1 MCIVTLFHL
10 NLYNICLVYIWTS
23 ADLSTCCHSFQG
35 DQPSKWG
42 SWHLNQGDVHI
53 QKDRFTIFQGDLEL
67 SLTSKFLN
75 EVEGDSGTIEIELG
89 GFVPLQDKVSLHWN
103 LFCHPRLTN
112 QLQSSDGDQ
121 NGDPN
126 GDLMGTLGFQLLGFQ
141 RDLLLKKTR
150 ISLWL
155 QGVERGIGSN
165 NWSRWED
172 LNLWLYLVD

>member
-1 MCIVTLFHL
+1 MEDGPVHLVLQNGLHIIQGEGFHTETNVEIQVL
-10 NLYNICLVYIWTS
+10 DSLVE
-23 ADLSTCCHSFQG
+23 FQG
-35 DQPSKWG
+35 Q
-42 SWHLNQGDVHI
+42 LVTQTNI
-53 QKDRFTIFQGDLEL
+53 TIFQGDLEL

-121 NGDPN
+121 NGAPN

-150 ISLWL
+150 ISL
-155 QGVERGIGSN
+155 
-165 NWSRWED
+165 
-172 LNLWLYLVD
+172 